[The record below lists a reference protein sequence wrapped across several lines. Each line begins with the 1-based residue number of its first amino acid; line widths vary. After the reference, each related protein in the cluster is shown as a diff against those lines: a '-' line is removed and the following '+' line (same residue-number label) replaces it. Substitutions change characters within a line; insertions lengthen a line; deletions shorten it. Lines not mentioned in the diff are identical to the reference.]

1 MQLNWT
7 CSEKLGIRDINEN
20 TPNEIWGSFTNKNE
34 YKSFYHVLNVQNF
47 KVNSIAEVDFT

>member
-1 MQLNWT
+1 MQLKWT

-20 TPNEIWGSFTNKNE
+20 TPNEIWRSFTNKNE
-34 YKSFYHVLNVQNF
+34 YKSFYHVLNFQNF